1 MLAICALLSR
11 KLTGSNPIKSR
22 KAIKRLNRR
31 RVNGKPRSL
40 FRETRREKHGS
51 RRRNDRRRRQGEEGG
66 KGMAAARPSVSGLK
80 TYILVL
86 SCLRVAFIRLRGKS
100 SPINVMGVTRRM

>member
-51 RRRNDRRRRQGEEGG
+51 RRRNDRWRRQGGVEED
-66 KGMAAARPSVSGLK
+66 AAARPSVSGWK
-80 TYILVL
+80 TYIPVL
-86 SCLRVAFIRLRGKS
+86 SCASVLLLLDSEVNRRLL
-100 SPINVMGVTRRM
+100 T